1 MLKNNITE
9 KKQDLPIG
17 LLYFDKSGNEKDLN
31 INGKLWNDIDQK
43 SKDLTIYKFRGF
55 FNKTLLHDSK
65 TFKGLSDNKKIKES
79 NDTKNELNDI
89 KDESNDLKDTK
100 NESRNESRNDN
111 KNKFYLTK
119 FFNSCQYLA
128 IINLLALISG
138 FFPYFKN
145 SSGLIKIGPSK
156 DLKKNSTFIDDS
168 TVLDNDTN
176 EIRISKGDELEPHRG
191 LLLFESLNPLQ
202 QQDVIFKL
210 HSMSC
215 ELSNILYLIKKNEYE
230 KFDPIE
236 ILIKIA
242 NHCIENN
249 LLSAINALSMEFHDE
264 SHILTQEE
272 RNNLFNDYDSL
283 NNLWESGFITD
294 YRGKFRIFIICM
306 YFLNSIEKNKV
317 LSK

>member
-1 MLKNNITE
+1 MLKNNNTE

-17 LLYFDKSGNEKDLN
+17 LLYLDKSGNEKNLN
-31 INGKLWNDIDQK
+31 INSKLWNDIDQK
-43 SKDLTIYKFRGF
+43 SKDLNIYKFRGF

-79 NDTKNELNDI
+79 NEIKDTKIE
-89 KDESNDLKDTK
+89 LKDTK
-100 NESRNESRNDN
+100 IDN
-111 KNKFYLTK
+111 KNKFYLTN

-168 TVLDNDTN
+168 TVLDSDTN

-215 ELSNILYLIKKNEYE
+215 ELSNILYLIKKNEYD

>member
-1 MLKNNITE
+1 MLKNNNTE

-17 LLYFDKSGNEKDLN
+17 LLYLDKSGNEKNLN

-43 SKDLTIYKFRGF
+43 SKDLNIYKFRGF

-79 NDTKNELNDI
+79 NEI
-89 KDESNDLKDTK
+89 KDESKDEIKDTKIELKDTK
-100 NESRNESRNDN
+100 IDN
-111 KNKFYLTK
+111 KNKFYLTN

-168 TVLDNDTN
+168 TVLDSDTN